1 MIVHPPTLAQSTTTN
16 NPDGTPGNKGHQMNA
31 SEIAATAAAV
41 VSIGGAIGAVGKF
54 IWDKIENRFK
64 AIERELDECRER
76 SDLSE
81 KRRNIL
87 ITIIEVLKQEFRHHL
102 PNENEALC
110 RADELMEEYRSLKP
124 SDKLA
129 DK

>member
-1 MIVHPPTLAQSTTTN
+1 
-16 NPDGTPGNKGHQMNA
+16 MNA
-31 SEIAATAAAV
+31 AEITAIAAAV

-54 IWDKIENRFK
+54 VWNKIEARFA
-64 AIERELDECRER
+64 AIEASLEECRER

-102 PNENEALC
+102 PNENAALG

-124 SDKLA
+124 VDRP
-129 DK
+129 